1 MKLRKQ
7 CIYSCMYSG
16 ILLLWTLH
24 SHITLFQLSLD
35 AEKDPVTVLL
45 LGRLYIVMPPSKL
58 CQHSVSLQDFFL
70 RSHSA
75 DSAGCHPHFAS
86 SLHRLPHSFP
96 ECWVVLKIRMKCTR
110 WELVFQLQAFR
121 LWKKFNNRQV
131 GSWISQRHPDLVIL
145 DSKLSW
151 WDTNW
156 IIGWWRWTSHPITF
170 HNYYLFKSIWYN
182 FTRNFQIIYINYI
195 NISIRIHIYICIL

>member
-16 ILLLWTLH
+16 ILFLWTLH

-45 LGRLYIVMPPSKL
+45 LGRLYIVTTKTMPALSEFTRLLFEKPLRRLRRLSPSLRKL
-58 CQHSVSLQDFFL
+58 TAQAAPFL
-70 RSHSA
+70 PRV
-75 DSAGCHPHFAS
+75 
-86 SLHRLPHSFP
+86 
-96 ECWVVLKIRMKCTR
+96 CWVVLKIKIRMKCTR

-121 LWKKFNNRQV
+121 LWNKFNNRQV

-156 IIGWWRWTSHPITF
+156 TIGWWRWTSHPITF
-170 HNYYLFKSIWYN
+170 HNYYLFKSVWYN
-182 FTRNFQIIYINYI
+182 FTRKFQNLCIYI
-195 NISIRIHIYICIL
+195 

>member
-16 ILLLWTLH
+16 ILFLWTLH

-45 LGRLYIVMPPSKL
+45 LGRLYIVMPPPKL
-58 CQHSVSLQDFFL
+58 CQHSVSLQDFFW

-96 ECWVVLKIRMKCTR
+96 ECWVVLKIRMKCTNGS
-110 WELVFQLQAFR
+110 WC
-121 LWKKFNNRQV
+121 FNFKHSDCEKSSTTAKSGV
-131 GSWISQRHPDLVIL
+131 GSHRGTRIL
-145 DSKLSW
+145 SF
-151 WDTNW
+151 
-156 IIGWWRWTSHPITF
+156 WTASCLGGIPIRPSADGDE
-170 HNYYLFKSIWYN
+170 H
-182 FTRNFQIIYINYI
+182 
-195 NISIRIHIYICIL
+195 HIQ